1 MKKFPWRAIMIG
13 STFFVLL
20 VGARCVAT
28 VFMERYWG
36 RLNWLPVV
44 LRDPWLYV
52 GLAAVVLV
60 YVSSIAT
67 LIQNRKKKS

>member
-13 STFFVLL
+13 STVFVVL
-20 VGARCVAT
+20 VVARCVAT

-67 LIQNRKKKS
+67 LIQNRKKKR